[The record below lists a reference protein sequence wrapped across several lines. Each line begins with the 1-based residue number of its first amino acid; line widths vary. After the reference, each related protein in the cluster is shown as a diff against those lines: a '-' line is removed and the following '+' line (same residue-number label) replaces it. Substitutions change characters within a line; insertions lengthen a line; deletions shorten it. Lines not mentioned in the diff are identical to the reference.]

1 MTNKERFIE
10 IYKEKIKR
18 EGADRLLNFLLSDS
32 SDFFTAPASTRY
44 HGNYEGGLLEHSLN
58 VYDCLCDI
66 LSRPRIKEVYGIEYS
81 EESIAIAALLHD
93 ICKVNFYNVAFRN
106 AKNEAGKWES
116 VPYYTIDDRLPYGH
130 GEKSVYIISG
140 YMRLT
145 RDEAFAIRYH
155 MGFSADKEN
164 HGNVGK
170 AMEMFPLAFFLNC
183 ADSEAAYYV
192 EGSDK

>member
-1 MTNKERFIE
+1 
-10 IYKEKIKR
+10 
-18 EGADRLLNFLLSDS
+18 
-32 SDFFTAPASTRY
+32 
-44 HGNYEGGLLEHSLN
+44 
-58 VYDCLCDI
+58 
-66 LSRPRIKEVYGIEYS
+66 
-81 EESIAIAALLHD
+81 
-93 ICKVNFYNVAFRN
+93 
-106 AKNEAGKWES
+106 
-116 VPYYTIDDRLPYGH
+116 
-130 GEKSVYIISG
+130 
-140 YMRLT
+140 MRLT